1 MKTIFLSASI
11 PVKERHI
18 KYRETVDVLAI
29 RDSVLALV
37 NICLEN
43 DIKIIWGGHPAITPL
58 VYEAIRNYA
67 KRYNQSFTDK
77 LLKEYIQKH
86 VHIFQSYWWKGSYTK
101 DNEKFDNITYVKKDK
116 DKFSSLLIL
125 RQQMFRVNNFAAGIF
140 IGGMEGVEEEYA
152 LFKNS
157 YPKALLLPIASS
169 GAAARILFDAE
180 SNIFDSE
187 LLTNYAYNALYQKH
201 LINKLLGKI

>member
-1 MKTIFLSASI
+1 
-11 PVKERHI
+11 
-18 KYRETVDVLAI
+18 
-29 RDSVLALV
+29 
-37 NICLEN
+37 
-43 DIKIIWGGHPAITPL
+43 
-58 VYEAIRNYA
+58 
-67 KRYNQSFTDK
+67 
-77 LLKEYIQKH
+77 
-86 VHIFQSYWWKGSYTK
+86 
-101 DNEKFDNITYVKKDK
+101 
-116 DKFSSLLIL
+116 
-125 RQQMFRVNNFAAGIF
+125 MFRVNNFAAGIF

-187 LLTNYAYNALYQKH
+187 LLTNYAYNALFQKH